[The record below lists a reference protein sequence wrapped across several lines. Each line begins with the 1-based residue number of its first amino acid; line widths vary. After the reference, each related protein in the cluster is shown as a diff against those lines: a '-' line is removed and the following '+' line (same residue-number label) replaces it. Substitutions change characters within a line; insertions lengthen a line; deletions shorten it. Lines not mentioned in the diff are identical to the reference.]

1 MLDTIQFGISCFVCL
16 VLLEN
21 VRLKIYKAH
30 ILLVVLCGFEIGCV
44 ASMDEHRLRVETTGH
59 CGECLHFRE
68 MK

>member
-1 MLDTIQFGISCFVCL
+1 